1 MTPDG
6 ILQQEKAEMKL
17 GQVSQTRGARFQ
29 LTHSQG
35 PALSKEVTS
44 CSLDKGSQRFTDC
57 SGLSWSSL
65 VFHCLWAQ
73 LLVHRRA
80 DSNVCRVCRSIL
92 SETFRV
98 LSVVN
103 NAISHQFA
111 SILVWSGP
119 ADKAE
124 GPLVPVLARSTGQS
138 ARKSDQL
145 RQVITM
151 LTRTF

>member
-1 MTPDG
+1 
-6 ILQQEKAEMKL
+6 MKL

-29 LTHSQG
+29 LTCSQG

-44 CSLDKGSQRFTDC
+44 CSLDQGSQCFTDC
-57 SGLSWSSL
+57 FGLRCSSL

-73 LLVHRRA
+73 LLVHRHA

-92 SETFRV
+92 SKNFRV
-98 LSVVN
+98 LSVVD
-103 NAISHQFA
+103 ITSHQSA
-111 SILVWSGP
+111 GILVWSGP

-138 ARKSDQL
+138 ARKSNQL
-145 RQVITM
+145 RQVITTH
-151 LTRTF
+151 TRTF